1 MNHRTNGNDPP
12 GHNRR
17 MTRGRLRIYLGAAPG
32 VGKTVKM
39 LQEAHRR
46 QQRGTDVVVGIVETH
61 DRHYTTEQLAG
72 LEMVPQQEIQHGGTT
87 LHELDVDAVLRRRPD
102 VVLVDELAHQQV
114 TSPHHHRWEDIDRL
128 LDAGIE
134 VLSTVNVQHIESLN
148 DAVQQITGI
157 RQQETVPDAVIRAA
171 DQIELVDMTPEALR
185 RRLAHGHVYPAERVD
200 AALANYFR
208 AGNLS
213 ALRELALLWTA
224 DRVDEALVRYRGDH
238 DIASTWPVRERIV
251 VALTGGPEQ
260 EALLRRGARIAGRG
274 AGGELHAVQVVP
286 DTGLR
291 DVRPESAA
299 ATRQLVAELGGTMHT
314 VTGPDVGE
322 AILEFARGV
331 NASQIVI
338 GASRRTR
345 WQRVVGRGV
354 GDTVVDGSGDID
366 VLMVTHEFAHGG
378 RRPAIRWAG
387 VGRRRQIAG
396 WLLATIGL
404 AALTAGLN
412 ATQQWHA
419 LPLEVLLYLAFT
431 VATAIVGGLW
441 PGLATALL
449 ASLSLNWFFAPP
461 TGAFTINQ
469 PQNVAALVVF
479 VVVAASVASVVHLAV
494 RRTAESVA
502 AEYDSRI
509 LAELTHSLLAVKDPL
524 PELLEQARDIFGT
537 PGAAVVQTTHTGVPG
552 RPLVVSGTVGL
563 ADLDARLSRVTIDN
577 EHQLVLAGDVVDPG
591 EQRLM
596 EAYAS
601 VAAAILHRNELA
613 RQAAA
618 AAGLAKD
625 NRSRAALLAAVSHD
639 LRTPLSAIK
648 AGVSSLRSTDIQ
660 LSAADQGELLETVED
675 ATDRLDGLIENLLDM
690 SRIQSGSITART
702 DDVLVADLFAITLHT
717 LSAPERVHI
726 WLPDP
731 ELSCLADPGLAER
744 VLANLLENALRYSP
758 GRQEVVL
765 TGERLGDRVE
775 LRVVDRGPGVPES
788 ERTGIFAPFQRYGD
802 SPRGN
807 GVGLGLAVSKG
818 LTEAMD
824 GTLDAED
831 TPGGGLTMC
840 VRLPVAGAEG
850 VTP

>member
-1 MNHRTNGNDPP
+1 
-12 GHNRR
+12 

-39 LQEAHRR
+39 LQEGHRR
-46 QQRGTDVVVGIVETH
+46 QQRGTDVVVGVIETH
-61 DRHYTTEQLAG
+61 DRAYTAEQLEG
-72 LEMVPQQEIQHGGTT
+72 LEIVPQRELRHGDTV

-102 VVLVDELAHQQV
+102 VVLVDELAHRIIGG
-114 TSPHHHRWEDIDRL
+114 PHERRWQDIEQL
-128 LDAGIE
+128 LDAGID
-134 VLSTVNVQHIESLN
+134 VLSTVNVQHLESLN
-148 DAVQQITGI
+148 DAVFQITGV
-157 RQQETVPDAVIRAA
+157 RQQETVPDAVVRAA

-208 AGNLS
+208 GGNLS

-224 DRVDEALVRYRGDH
+224 DRVDEALSRYRDDH
-238 DIASTWPVRERIV
+238 DIESIWPVRERVV

-260 EALLRRGARIAGRG
+260 ETLLRRGARIAGRG
-274 AGGELHAVQVVP
+274 AGGELYAVQVVS

-291 DVRPESAA
+291 DVKPESAA
-299 ATRQLVAELGGTMHT
+299 AARQLVTELGGTMHT
-314 VTGPDVGE
+314 VTGTDVGE

-331 NASQIVI
+331 NASQIII

-345 WQRVVGRGV
+345 LQRIFGRGV

-366 VLMVTHEFAHGG
+366 VLMVSHELAHGG
-378 RRPAIRWAG
+378 RRPAVTWVG
-387 VGRRRQIAG
+387 VGLHREVAG
-396 WLLATIGL
+396 WLLATVGL
-404 AALTAGLN
+404 LVLTVLLDRTAH
-412 ATQQWHA
+412 THA
-419 LPLEVLLYLAFT
+419 LPLEMLIYLAYT
-431 VATAIVGGLW
+431 VLTAIVGGIW
-441 PGLATALL
+441 PALATAVLS
-449 ASLSLNWFFAPP
+449 SLVLNWFFTSP
-461 TGAFTINQ
+461 TGTLTINQ
-469 PQNVAALVVF
+469 PENVGAVLVF
-479 VVVAASVASVVHLAV
+479 VIVAASVSWVVHLSV
-494 RRTAESVA
+494 RRTSQAVA
-502 AEYDSRI
+502 AEYDSRV

-524 PELLEQARDIFGT
+524 PELLGQARDLFSVT
-537 PGAAVVQTTHTGVPG
+537 GAAIVRTTHSGVPG
-552 RPLVVSGTVGL
+552 QPVMVSGEVPLTEL
-563 ADLDARLSRVTIDN
+563 EARLSRVPID
-577 EHQLVLAGDVVDPG
+577 EDHQFVLGGDVVDASQ
-591 EQRLM
+591 QRLM

-648 AGVSSLRSTDIQ
+648 AGVSSLRSTDIR
-660 LSAADQGELLETVED
+660 LTPADQRELLETVED

-690 SRIQSGSITART
+690 SRIQSGNITART
-702 DDVLVADLFAITLHT
+702 DDVLVADLVAHT
-717 LSAPERVHI
+717 LRSVSAPDRVHV

-731 ELSCLADPGLAER
+731 QVSCLADPGLAER
-744 VLANLLENALRYSP
+744 VLANLVENSLRYSP
-758 GRQEVVL
+758 GRQEVVISA
-765 TGERLGDRVE
+765 ERLGCWVE
-775 LRVVDRGPGVPES
+775 VRVVDRGPGVPES
-788 ERTGIFAPFQRYGD
+788 QRTGIFAPFQRYGD

-807 GVGLGLAVSKG
+807 GVGLGLAVAKG

-840 VRLPVAGAEG
+840 VRLPVVPPADPVEG
-850 VTP
+850 HA

>member
-1 MNHRTNGNDPP
+1 MNHRMNGSAPP
-12 GHNRR
+12 RDNRR

-39 LQEAHRR
+39 LQEGRRR
-46 QQRGTDVVVGIVETH
+46 QHRGTDVVVGIVETH
-61 DRHYTTEQLAG
+61 DRAYTAEQLEG
-72 LEMVPQQEIQHGGTT
+72 LEVLPLLEIRHGGTT
-87 LHELDVDAVLRRRPD
+87 IHELDVDAVLRRRPD
-102 VVLVDELAHQQV
+102 VVLVDELAHRKIGGPRQR
-114 TSPHHHRWEDIDRL
+114 RWQDIDRL
-128 LDAGIE
+128 LEAGID
-134 VLSTVNVQHIESLN
+134 VLSTVNVQHLESLN
-148 DAVQQITGI
+148 DAVFQITGV
-157 RQQETVPDAVIRAA
+157 RQQETVPDAVVRAA

-185 RRLAHGHVYPAERVD
+185 RRLAHGHIYPAERVD

-208 AGNLS
+208 GGNLS

-224 DRVDEALVRYRGDH
+224 DRVDEALSRYRDDH
-238 DIASTWPVRERIV
+238 DIESTWPVRERVV

-260 EALLRRGARIAGRG
+260 ETLLRRGARLAGRG
-274 AGGELHAVQVVP
+274 AGGELYAVQVVP

-291 DVRPESAA
+291 DIRPESAA
-299 ATRQLVAELGGTMHT
+299 ATRQLVTELGGTMHT
-314 VTGPDVGE
+314 VTGSDVGD
-322 AILEFARGV
+322 AILQFARGV
-331 NASQIVI
+331 NAAQIIV

-345 WQRVVGRGV
+345 WQHVFGRGV

-366 VLMVTHEFAHGG
+366 VLMVTHELAHGG
-378 RRPAIRWAG
+378 RRPAITWGG
-387 VGRRRQIAG
+387 VGRQRQLAG
-396 WLLATIGL
+396 WLLATVGV
-404 AALTAGLN
+404 ALLTVLLD
-412 ATQQWHA
+412 ATEPWHA
-419 LPLEVLLYLAFT
+419 LPLEVLIYLAFT
-431 VATAIVGGLW
+431 VVTAIVGGVW
-441 PGLATALL
+441 PAVTTAVLSSLL
-449 ASLSLNWFFAPP
+449 LNWFFTPP
-461 TGAFTINQ
+461 TGGLTINQ
-469 PQNVAALVVF
+469 PENIAALLVF
-479 VVVAASVASVVHLAV
+479 LVVAASVASVVHLSA
-494 RRTAESVA
+494 RHTAESVA
-502 AEYDSRI
+502 AEYDSRV

-524 PELLEQARDIFGT
+524 PELLDQARDIFSTG
-537 PGAAVVQTTHTGVPG
+537 GAAIVRSTRTGVPG
-552 RPLVVSGTVGL
+552 QPVIVSGTVPL
-563 ADLDARLSRVTIDN
+563 SDLDARLSRVTIDD
-577 EHQLVLAGDVVDPG
+577 EHQLVLAGDVVDAG
-591 EQRLM
+591 LQRLM

-660 LSAADQGELLETVED
+660 LSSGDQQELLETVED

-690 SRIQSGSITART
+690 SRIQSGNITART
-702 DDVLVADLFAITLHT
+702 DDVLVADLFAITLHA
-717 LSAPERVHI
+717 LSAPDRVHI
-726 WLPDP
+726 WLPDA
-731 ELSCLADPGLAER
+731 ELSCLADPGLTER

-775 LRVVDRGPGVPES
+775 LRVVDRGPGVPEA

-840 VRLPVAGAEG
+840 VRLPV
-850 VTP
+850 VTHENDIV

>member
-1 MNHRTNGNDPP
+1 
-12 GHNRR
+12 
-17 MTRGRLRIYLGAAPG
+17 MTRGNLRIYLGAAPG

-61 DRHYTTEQLAG
+61 DRSYTAEQLEG
-72 LEMVPQQEIQHGGTT
+72 LEAVALQEIQHGGTT
-87 LHELDVDAVLRRRPD
+87 LHELDVDAILRRRPD
-102 VVLVDELAHQQV
+102 VALVDEMAHCKVGGPRQR
-114 TSPHHHRWEDIDRL
+114 RWQDIDRL
-128 LDAGIE
+128 LEAGID
-134 VLSTVNVQHIESLN
+134 VLSTVNVQHLESLN
-148 DAVQQITGI
+148 DAVFQITGV
-157 RQQETVPDAVIRAA
+157 RQQETVPDAVVRAA

-208 AGNLS
+208 GGNLS

-224 DRVDEALVRYRGDH
+224 DRVDEALSRYRDDH
-238 DIASTWPVRERIV
+238 DIESTWPVRERVV

-260 EALLRRGARIAGRG
+260 ETLLRRGARIAGRG
-274 AGGELHAVQVVP
+274 AGGELYAVQVVA

-291 DVRPESAA
+291 DIRPESATT
-299 ATRQLVAELGGTMHT
+299 TRQLVIELGGTMHT
-314 VTGPDVGE
+314 VTGSDVGN

-331 NASQIVI
+331 NASQIIV

-345 WQRVVGRGV
+345 WQHIFGRGV

-366 VLMVTHEFAHGG
+366 VLMVTHELAHVG
-378 RRPAIRWAG
+378 RRPAITWRG
-387 VGRRRQIAG
+387 VGRQRQMAG
-396 WLLATIGL
+396 WLLATVGL
-404 AALTAGLN
+404 ALLTVLLD
-412 ATQQWHA
+412 ATEPWHA
-419 LPLEVLLYLAFT
+419 LPLEVLIYLAFT
-431 VATAIVGGLW
+431 VVTAIVGGVW
-441 PGLATALL
+441 PAVTTAV
-449 ASLSLNWFFAPP
+449 LSSVLLNWFFTPP
-461 TGAFTINQ
+461 TGGLTINQ
-469 PQNVAALVVF
+469 PENIAALLVF
-479 VVVAASVASVVHLAV
+479 LVVAASVSSVVHLSA

-502 AEYDSRI
+502 AEYDSRV

-524 PELLEQARDIFGT
+524 PELLEQARDIFAT
-537 PGAAVVQTTHTGVPG
+537 AGAAIVRTTRTGVPG
-552 RPLVVSGTVGL
+552 RPVIVSGDVPL
-563 ADLDARLSRVTIDN
+563 ADLDARLSRVTIDDQ
-577 EHQLVLAGDVVDPG
+577 HQLVLDGDVVDAG
-591 EQRLM
+591 QQRLL

-660 LSAADQGELLETVED
+660 LTAADQRELLETVEG

-690 SRIQSGSITART
+690 SRIQSGNITART
-702 DDVLVADLFAITLHT
+702 DDVLVADLLAITLRS
-717 LSAPERVHI
+717 LSAPERVHV
-726 WLPDP
+726 WLPDSRI
-731 ELSCLADPGLAER
+731 SCLADIGLAER
-744 VLANLLENALRYSP
+744 VLANLLENSLHYSP
-758 GRQEVVL
+758 GRQEIVL
-765 TGERLGDRVE
+765 TGEQLGDHVEIRVI
-775 LRVVDRGPGVPES
+775 DRGPGVPES

-818 LTEAMD
+818 LAEAMD
-824 GTLDAED
+824 GTLEAED

-840 VRLPVAGAEG
+840 VRLPVAVHDEQTIADEGANR
-850 VTP
+850 

>member
-1 MNHRTNGNDPP
+1 
-12 GHNRR
+12 

-46 QQRGTDVVVGIVETH
+46 KQRGTDVVVGIVETH
-61 DRHYTTEQLAG
+61 DRSYTAEQLEG
-72 LEMVPQQEIQHGGTT
+72 LETVPLQEIQHAGATIR
-87 LHELDVDAVLRRRPD
+87 ELDVDAVLRRRPD
-102 VVLVDELAHQQV
+102 VVLVDELAHRKV
-114 TSPHHHRWEDIDRL
+114 GGPDGRRWQDIDRL
-128 LDAGIE
+128 LGAGID
-134 VLSTVNVQHIESLN
+134 VLSTVNVQHLESLN
-148 DAVQQITGI
+148 DAVFQITGV
-157 RQQETVPDAVIRAA
+157 RQQETVPDAVVRAA
-171 DQIELVDMTPEALR
+171 DQVELVDMTPEALR

-208 AGNLS
+208 GGNLS

-224 DRVDEALVRYRGDH
+224 DRVDEALARYRDDH
-238 DIASTWPVRERIV
+238 DIESIWPIRERVV

-260 EALLRRGARIAGRG
+260 ETLLRRGARVAGRG
-274 AGGELHAVQVVP
+274 AGGELYAVQVVT

-291 DVRPESAA
+291 DVRAESAA
-299 ATRQLVAELGGTMHT
+299 ATRQLVTELGGTMHT
-314 VTGPDVGE
+314 VTGSDVGE

-338 GASRRTR
+338 GASRRTSL
-345 WQRVVGRGV
+345 QRIFGRGV

-366 VLMVTHEFAHGG
+366 VLMVTHELAHGG
-378 RRPAIRWAG
+378 RRPAVTWGG
-387 VGRRRQIAG
+387 VGRRREIGG
-396 WLLATIGL
+396 WLLATVGL
-404 AALTAGLN
+404 ALLTALLN
-412 ATQQWHA
+412 ATEPWHA
-419 LPLEVLLYLAFT
+419 LPLEVLIYLAFT
-431 VATAIVGGLW
+431 VLTAIVGGIW
-441 PGLATALL
+441 PGLTTAVL
-449 ASLSLNWFFAPP
+449 ASLLLNWFFAPP
-461 TGAFTINQ
+461 TGALTINE
-469 PQNVAALVVF
+469 PQNVAALAVF
-479 VVVAASVASVVHLAV
+479 LVVAASVSAVVHLAV
-494 RRTAESVA
+494 RRTTQSVA
-502 AEYDSRI
+502 AEYDSRV

-524 PELLEQARDIFGT
+524 PELLEQARDIFATG
-537 PGAAVVQTTHTGVPG
+537 GAAIVRTSRAGVPG
-552 RPLVVSGTVGL
+552 EPVIVSGSVPL
-563 ADLDARLSRVTIDN
+563 ADLDAPLSRVPID
-577 EHQLVLAGDVVDPG
+577 EHHQLVLDGDVVDAG
-591 EQRLM
+591 QRRLM

-601 VAAAILHRNELA
+601 VASAILHRNELA

-660 LSAADQGELLETVED
+660 LTAADQGELLETVEA

-690 SRIQSGSITART
+690 SRIQSGNITART
-702 DDVLVADLFAITLHT
+702 DDVLVADLLAITRRT
-717 LSAPERVHI
+717 LSAPERVHV

-731 ELSCLADPGLAER
+731 DISCLADTGLAER
-744 VLANLLENALRYSP
+744 VLANLLENALHYSP

-765 TGERLGDRVE
+765 TGERLGAWVE
-775 LRVVDRGPGVPES
+775 IRVVDRGPGVPES

-824 GTLDAED
+824 GTLEAED

-840 VRLPVAGAEG
+840 VRLPVAGHHQRPIVTKTGDEG
-850 VTP
+850 ATR

>member
-1 MNHRTNGNDPP
+1 
-12 GHNRR
+12 

-46 QQRGTDVVVGIVETH
+46 RQRGTDVVVGIVETH
-61 DRHYTTEQLAG
+61 DRSYTAEQLEG
-72 LEMVPQQEIQHGGTT
+72 LETVPPQEIRHGGTT

-102 VVLVDELAHQQV
+102 VVLVDELAHRRV
-114 TSPHHHRWEDIDRL
+114 SGPHQRRWEDLDRL
-128 LDAGIE
+128 LEAGID
-134 VLSTVNVQHIESLN
+134 VVSTVNVQHLESLN
-148 DAVQQITGI
+148 DAVFQITGI
-157 RQQETVPDAVIRAA
+157 RQQETVPDAVVRAA
-171 DQIELVDMTPEALR
+171 DQIELVDMAPEALR

-224 DRVDEALVRYRGDH
+224 DRVDEALARYRDDH

-260 EALLRRGARIAGRG
+260 ETLLRRGARITARG
-274 AGGELHAVQVVP
+274 AGGELYAVQVVP

-291 DVRPESAA
+291 DVPPESAT

-314 VTGPDVGE
+314 VTGSDVGE
-322 AILEFARGV
+322 AILEFARGI
-331 NASQIVI
+331 NASQIII

-345 WQRVVGRGV
+345 LQRIFGRGV

-366 VLMVTHEFAHGG
+366 VLMVTHDLAHSGK
-378 RRPAIRWAG
+378 RPAISWGG
-387 VGRRRQIAG
+387 VGRQREIAG
-396 WLLATIGL
+396 WLLATVGL
-404 AALTAGLN
+404 ALLTTLLN
-412 ATQQWHA
+412 ATGHWHA
-419 LPLEVLLYLAFT
+419 LPLVVLIYLAFT
-431 VATAIVGGLW
+431 VVTAIVGGIW
-441 PGLATALL
+441 SGLAAAVL
-449 ASLSLNWFFAPP
+449 ASLVLNWFFAPP
-461 TGAFTINQ
+461 TGALTINQ
-469 PQNVAALVVF
+469 PQNVAALVLF
-479 VVVAASVASVVHLAV
+479 LVVAASVASVVHLAA
-494 RRTAESVA
+494 RRTAQSVA
-502 AEYDSRI
+502 AEYDSRV

-524 PELLEQARDIFGT
+524 PELLEQARDIFST
-537 PGAAVVQTTHTGVPG
+537 AGAAIVRTTRTGVPG
-552 RPLVVSGTVGL
+552 QVVVVSGDVPLT
-563 ADLDARLSRVTIDN
+563 DLDARLSRAPIDD
-577 EHQLVLAGDVVDPG
+577 EHQLVLQGDVVDAG
-591 EQRLM
+591 RQRLM

-660 LSAADQGELLETVED
+660 LSPADQRELLETVEG

-690 SRIQSGSITART
+690 SRIQSGNITART
-702 DDVLVADLFAITLHT
+702 DDILVADLFAVTRHS
-717 LSAPERVHI
+717 LSAPERVRT

-731 ELSCLADPGLAER
+731 SLSCLADPGLAER
-744 VLANLLENALRYSP
+744 VLANLLENSLRYSP

-765 TGERLGDRVE
+765 TGERLGEWVE
-775 LRVVDRGPGVPES
+775 LRVVDRGPGVPQS

-840 VRLPVAGAEG
+840 VRLPVTADTDSTRGA
-850 VTP
+850 TR

>member
-1 MNHRTNGNDPP
+1 
-12 GHNRR
+12 

-39 LQEAHRR
+39 LQEGRRR
-46 QQRGTDVVVGIVETH
+46 QHRGTDVVVGIVETH
-61 DRHYTTEQLAG
+61 DRAYTAEQLEG
-72 LEMVPQQEIQHGGTT
+72 LEVVPLQEIQHGGTT
-87 LHELDVDAVLRRRPD
+87 IHELDVDAVLRRRPD
-102 VVLVDELAHQQV
+102 VVLVDELAHRKIGG
-114 TSPHHHRWEDIDRL
+114 PRERRWQDIDRL
-128 LDAGIE
+128 LEAGID
-134 VLSTVNVQHIESLN
+134 VLSTVNVQHLESLN
-148 DAVQQITGI
+148 DAVFQITGV
-157 RQQETVPDAVIRAA
+157 RQQETVPDAVVRAA

-208 AGNLS
+208 GGNLS

-224 DRVDEALVRYRGDH
+224 DRVDEALARYRDDH
-238 DIASTWPVRERIV
+238 DIESIWPVRERVV

-260 EALLRRGARIAGRG
+260 ETLLRRGARLAGRG
-274 AGGELHAVQVVP
+274 AGGELYAVQVLA
-286 DTGLR
+286 DSGLR

-299 ATRQLVAELGGTMHT
+299 MTRQLVTELGGTMHI
-314 VTGPDVGE
+314 VTGSDVGE

-331 NASQIVI
+331 NASQIIV
-338 GASRRTR
+338 GASRRTSL
-345 WQRVVGRGV
+345 QRIFGRGV

-366 VLMVTHEFAHGG
+366 VLMVTHELAHGG
-378 RRPAIRWAG
+378 RRPAITWGG
-387 VGRRRQIAG
+387 VGRPREIGG
-396 WLLATIGL
+396 WLLATVGL
-404 AALTAGLN
+404 ALLTALLD
-412 ATQQWHA
+412 ATDPWHA
-419 LPLEVLLYLAFT
+419 LPLEVLIYLAFT
-431 VATAIVGGLW
+431 VLTAIVGGIR
-441 PGLATALL
+441 PGVATAVL
-449 ASLSLNWFFAPP
+449 ASLALNWFFAPP

-469 PQNVAALVVF
+469 PQNVAALIVF
-479 VVVAASVASVVHLAV
+479 LVVAASVAAVVHLAV
-494 RRTAESVA
+494 RRTAQSVA
-502 AEYDSRI
+502 AEYDSRV

-524 PELLEQARDIFGT
+524 PELLEQARDIFSTG
-537 PGAAVVQTTHTGVPG
+537 GAAIVRTTRTGVPG
-552 RPLVVSGTVGL
+552 QPVMVSGSVPL
-563 ADLDARLSRVTIDN
+563 ADLDAPLSRVSIDD
-577 EHQLVLAGDVVDPG
+577 EHQLVLDGDVVDASQ
-591 EQRLM
+591 QRLM

-660 LSAADQGELLETVED
+660 LSAADQRELLETIEG

-702 DDVLVADLFAITLHT
+702 DDVLVADLLAITLRS
-717 LSAPERVHI
+717 LSAPERVHV

-731 ELSCLADPGLAER
+731 EISCVADTGLAER
-744 VLANLLENALRYSP
+744 VLANLLENSLRYSP

-765 TGERLGDRVE
+765 TGERLGKWVEIRVI
-775 LRVVDRGPGVPES
+775 DRGPGVPES
-788 ERTGIFAPFQRYGD
+788 QRTGIFAPFQRYGD
-802 SPRGN
+802 SPRGD

-824 GTLDAED
+824 GTLEAED

-840 VRLPVAGAEG
+840 VRLPVTDQGATG
-850 VTP
+850 

>member
-1 MNHRTNGNDPP
+1 
-12 GHNRR
+12 
-17 MTRGRLRIYLGAAPG
+17 MTRGSLRIYLGAAPG

-39 LQEAHRR
+39 LQEGHRR

-61 DRHYTTEQLAG
+61 DRSYTAEQLEG
-72 LEMVPQQEIQHGGTT
+72 LETVALQEIQHGGTT
-87 LHELDVDAVLRRRPD
+87 LRELDVEAILQRRPD
-102 VVLVDELAHQQV
+102 VVLVDELAHRTV
-114 TSPHHHRWEDIDRL
+114 GGTRRWQDIDRL
-128 LDAGIE
+128 LDAGID
-134 VLSTVNVQHIESLN
+134 VLSTVNIQHLESLN
-148 DAVQQITGI
+148 DAVLQITGV
-157 RQQETVPDAVIRAA
+157 RQQETVPDAVVRAA
-171 DQIELVDMTPEALR
+171 EQIELVDMTPEALR

-208 AGNLS
+208 SGNLS

-224 DRVDEALVRYRGDH
+224 DRVDEALSRYRDDH
-238 DIASTWPVRERIV
+238 DIESTWPVRERVV

-260 EALLRRGARIAGRG
+260 ETLLRRGARIAGRG
-274 AGGELHAVQVVP
+274 AGGELYAVQVVP

-291 DVRPESAA
+291 DIRPESAA
-299 ATRQLVAELGGTMHT
+299 SARQLVTELGGTMHT
-314 VTGPDVGE
+314 VTGSDVGE
-322 AILEFARGV
+322 AILQFARGV
-331 NASQIVI
+331 NASQIIV

-345 WQRVVGRGV
+345 WQHIFGRGV

-366 VLMVTHEFAHGG
+366 VLMVTHELAHGG
-378 RRPAIRWAG
+378 RRPAITWGG
-387 VGRRRQIAG
+387 VGPKRQLAG
-396 WLLATIGL
+396 WLLATVGL
-404 AALTAGLN
+404 ALLTMLLD
-412 ATQQWHA
+412 ATEPWHA
-419 LPLEVLLYLAFT
+419 LPLEVLIYLAFT
-431 VATAIVGGLW
+431 VVTAIVGGVW
-441 PGLATALL
+441 PAVTTAVLSSLL
-449 ASLSLNWFFAPP
+449 LNWFFTPP
-461 TGAFTINQ
+461 TGGLTINQ
-469 PQNVAALVVF
+469 PENIAALLVF
-479 VVVAASVASVVHLAV
+479 LVVAASVASVVHLSA
-494 RRTAESVA
+494 RRTAESIA
-502 AEYDSRI
+502 AEYDSRV

-524 PELLEQARDIFGT
+524 PELLEQARDIFAT
-537 PGAAVVQTTHTGVPG
+537 RGAAVVRATRTGVPG
-552 RPLVVSGTVGL
+552 QPVVVSGDVPL
-563 ADLDARLSRVTIDN
+563 ADLDARLSRVPIDDQ
-577 EHQLVLAGDVVDPG
+577 HQLVLDGDVVDAG
-591 EQRLM
+591 QQRLM

-660 LSAADQGELLETVED
+660 LTPTDQRDLLETVEG

-702 DDVLVADLFAITLHT
+702 DDVLVADLLAITLRS
-717 LSAPERVHI
+717 LSAPDRVHV

-731 ELSCLADPGLAER
+731 TISCLADTGLVER
-744 VLANLLENALRYSP
+744 VLANLLENSLRYSP

-765 TGERLGDRVE
+765 TAEQLGKWVEIRVI
-775 LRVVDRGPGVPES
+775 DRGPGVPES

-802 SPRGN
+802 SPRGD

-824 GTLDAED
+824 GTLEAED

-840 VRLPVAGAEG
+840 VRLPVTGDEG
-850 VTP
+850 ETR

>member
-1 MNHRTNGNDPP
+1 
-12 GHNRR
+12 
-17 MTRGRLRIYLGAAPG
+17 
-32 VGKTVKM
+32 M

-61 DRHYTTEQLAG
+61 DRAYTAEQLEG
-72 LEMVPQQEIQHGGTT
+72 LEIVPPREIQHGGTT
-87 LHELDVDAVLRRRPD
+87 LNELDVEAVLRRRPD
-102 VVLVDELAHQQV
+102 VVLVDELAHR
-114 TSPHHHRWEDIDRL
+114 TIGGPHERRWEDMEQL
-128 LDAGIE
+128 LEAGID
-134 VLSTVNVQHIESLN
+134 VLSTVNVQHLESLN
-148 DAVQQITGI
+148 DAVSQITGV
-157 RQQETVPDAVIRAA
+157 RQQETVPDAVVRAA

-224 DRVDEALVRYRGDH
+224 DRVDEVLARYRDDH
-238 DIASTWPVRERIV
+238 DIESIWPVRERVV

-260 EALLRRGARIAGRG
+260 ETLLRRGARIAGRG
-274 AGGELHAVQVVP
+274 AGGEFYAVQVVA

-291 DVRPESAA
+291 DVRVESAA
-299 ATRQLVAELGGTMHT
+299 ATRQLVTELGGTMHT
-314 VTGPDVGE
+314 VTGSDVGG

-331 NASQIVI
+331 NASQIII

-345 WQRVVGRGV
+345 WQRIAGRGV

-366 VLMVTHEFAHGG
+366 VLMVTHELAHSG
-378 RRPAIRWAG
+378 RRPAVSWGEI
-387 VGRRRQIAG
+387 GRGREIAG
-396 WLLATIGL
+396 WLLATVGL
-404 AALTAGLN
+404 ALLTAILDVTGSS
-412 ATQQWHA
+412 HA
-419 LPLEVLLYLAFT
+419 LPLEVLIYLAFT
-431 VATAIVGGLW
+431 VATAIVGGIW
-441 PGLATALL
+441 PALVTAVL

-461 TGAFTINQ
+461 TGTLTINH
-469 PQNVAALVVF
+469 PQNAVALLVF
-479 VVVAASVASVVHLAV
+479 VIVAASVASVVHLSA
-494 RRTAESVA
+494 RRAAQSVA
-502 AEYDSRI
+502 AEYDSRV

-524 PELLEQARDIFGT
+524 PELLAQARDIFAT
-537 PGAAVVQTTHTGVPG
+537 DGAAIVRTTHTGVPG
-552 RPLVVSGTVGL
+552 QIVVLSGTVPL
-563 ADLDARLSRVTIDN
+563 ADLDARLSRVRVDD
-577 EHQLVLAGDVVDPG
+577 EHQLVLEGDVVDAG
-591 EQRLM
+591 RQRLM

-613 RQAAA
+613 LQAAA

-639 LRTPLSAIK
+639 LRTPLAAIK
-648 AGVSSLRSTDIQ
+648 AGVSSLRSTDIE
-660 LSAADQGELLETVED
+660 LSAEDQRELLETVED
-675 ATDRLDGLIENLLDM
+675 ATDRLDDLIENLLDM
-690 SRIQSGSITART
+690 SRIQSGNITART
-702 DDVLVADLFAITLHT
+702 DDVLVADMVAATLRT
-717 LSAPERVHI
+717 LSAPDRVHP

-731 ELSCLADPGLAER
+731 QISVLADAGLVER

-765 TGERLGDRVE
+765 TAERLGRWVE
-775 LRVVDRGPGVPES
+775 LRVMDRGPGVPES

-802 SPRGN
+802 GHRGD

-824 GTLDAED
+824 GTLEAED

-840 VRLPVAGAEG
+840 VRLPVAGQSAMTRG
-850 VTP
+850 A

>member
-1 MNHRTNGNDPP
+1 
-12 GHNRR
+12 

-61 DRHYTTEQLAG
+61 DRTYTADQLAG
-72 LEMVPQQEIQHGGTT
+72 LEIVPQQQIQHGGTT

-102 VVLVDELAHQQV
+102 VVLVDELAHRQV
-114 TSPHHHRWEDIDRL
+114 TSPHLHRWEDIDRL
-128 LDAGIE
+128 LEAGIE

-148 DAVQQITGI
+148 DAVLQITGV

-171 DQIELVDMTPEALR
+171 DQIELVDMSPEALR
-185 RRLAHGHVYPAERVD
+185 RRLAHGHVYPAERAD

-224 DRVDEALVRYRGDH
+224 DRVDEALARYRGDH

-274 AGGELHAVQVVP
+274 AGGQLYAVQVVP

-331 NASQIVI
+331 NASQIVV

-345 WQRVVGRGV
+345 LQRLIGRGV

-378 RRPAIRWAG
+378 RRPAIRWPG
-387 VGRRRQIAG
+387 VGRRREIAG

-404 AALTAGLN
+404 AALTAVLN
-412 ATQQWHA
+412 ITDPWHA

-469 PQNVAALVVF
+469 PQNVAALLVF
-479 VVVAASVASVVHLAV
+479 LVVAASVAAVVHLAV
-494 RRTAESVA
+494 RRTAQSVA
-502 AEYDSRI
+502 AEYDSRV

-537 PGAAVVQTTHTGVPG
+537 TGAAIVRTTRTGVPG
-552 RPLVVSGTVGL
+552 RPLVVSGTVPL

-577 EHQLVLAGDVVDPG
+577 EHQLVLDGDVVDAG
-591 EQRLM
+591 LQRLM

-601 VAAAILHRNELA
+601 VAAAVLHRNELA

-618 AAGLAKD
+618 AAGLEKD

-648 AGVSSLRSTDIQ
+648 AGVSSLRSTDIR
-660 LSAADQGELLETVED
+660 LSTGDQQELLETVED
-675 ATDRLDGLIENLLDM
+675 ATDRLDNLIENLLDM
-690 SRIQSGSITART
+690 SRIQSGNITART
-702 DDVLVADLFAITLHT
+702 DDVLVADLFAITLHA

-731 ELSCLADPGLAER
+731 ELSCLADPGLTER

-765 TGERLGDRVE
+765 TGERLGSRVE

-807 GVGLGLAVSKG
+807 GVGLGLAVSRG

-840 VRLPVAGAEG
+840 VRLPV
-850 VTP
+850 VTHENDTE